1 MEETQLGK
9 TSKITKMFQ
18 VSESVI
24 KKSVE
29 EFVDTQEK
37 AIERGRRMEFEENR
51 GYLKPNEPNNKTGLS
66 FP

>member
-1 MEETQLGK
+1 MMEETQLGK

-24 KKSVE
+24 KNSVE

-37 AIERGRRMEFEENR
+37 ATERGMRVLQW
-51 GYLKPNEPNNKTGLS
+51 GGH
-66 FP
+66 